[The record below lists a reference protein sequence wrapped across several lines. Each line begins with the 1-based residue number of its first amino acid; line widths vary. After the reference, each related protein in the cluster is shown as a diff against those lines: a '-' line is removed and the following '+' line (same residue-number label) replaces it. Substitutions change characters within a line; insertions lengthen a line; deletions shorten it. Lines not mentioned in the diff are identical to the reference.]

1 MGKAEEK
8 LEKKIKDLYASAKSC
23 LEMRASLGRGYRGM
37 TDELLQKA
45 NNYEAQAR
53 ELKNVLNELKEEA

>member
-8 LEKKIKDLYASAKSC
+8 LEKKIKKLRESAKSC

-37 TDELLQKA
+37 TDQLLQDA

-53 ELKNVLNELKEEA
+53 ELQNVLDELKEEA